1 MSDTDTFIDEVN
13 EEVRRDNLFKMMKR
27 YGWIPVVLILAIVGG
42 AAYNEYTKAQTR
54 GAAEML
60 GDNILAAL
68 AQNDAAARATTLAG
82 LSAETPGG
90 DAILQFLAATAQA
103 EAGDTD
109 KAIASLNAVALN
121 GDVPEIYRQIAS
133 FKALTLQ
140 SATMPAAE
148 RRLQFEALARPGAR
162 LRLLAEEQLALI
174 DISEGQVD
182 AALTRLQAIL
192 QDAEIDRGLQQRVSQ
207 VIVALGAKPDV
218 RSGI

>member
-27 YGWIPVVLILAIVGG
+27 YGWIAVVIILAIVGG
-42 AAYNEYTKAQTR
+42 ATYNEYTKAQAR
-54 GAAEML
+54 EAAETL
-60 GDNILAAL
+60 GDEILTAL
-68 AQNDAAARATTLAG
+68 AQNDAGARATTLAG
-82 LSAETPGG
+82 ISAQTPGG
-90 DAILQFLAATAQA
+90 AAILQFLTAAAQA
-103 EAGDTD
+103 DAGETE
-109 KAIASLNAVALN
+109 KAIASLNAVAQN

-140 SATMPAAE
+140 TKTLPVAE
-148 RRLQFEALARPGAR
+148 RRIQFEALATPGAR

-182 AALTRLQAIL
+182 AALTRLQAML
-192 QDAEIDRGLQQRVSQ
+192 QDAEIDTGLQQRVSR
-207 VIVALGAKPDV
+207 VIVALGAEPDI

>member
-1 MSDTDTFIDEVN
+1 MSDTDTFINEVN
-13 EEVRRDNLFKMMKR
+13 EEVRRDKLFKLMKR
-27 YGWIPVVLILAIVGG
+27 YGWIAVVLILGIVGG
-42 AAYNEYTKAQTR
+42 AAYTEYSKAQTR
-54 GAAEML
+54 GAAQTL
-60 GDNILAAL
+60 GDEILAAL
-68 AQNDAAARATTLAG
+68 AQNDSAARAKTLAAI
-82 LSAETPGG
+82 SAQTPGG
-90 DAILQFLAATAQA
+90 DAILKFLTATAQA

-109 KAIASLNAVALN
+109 QAIASLSAVSKN

-140 SATMPAAE
+140 AKTMPVAQ
-148 RRLQFEALARPGAR
+148 RRLQFEALASPGAR

-192 QDAEIDRGLQQRVSQ
+192 QDAEVDTGLQQRVAQ
-207 VIVALGAKPDV
+207 VIVALGAEPGV